1 MVFHLHGALLR
12 VLSIVSRVLKG
23 LNTSF
28 FLGLNNSLFLK
39 TLKKCLRG
47 KTLDLEHILVYWAP
61 LEMWHVVNIILAAL
75 ISFIGYWIVWC
86 RAVPLPRPG
95 WGPPGGH
102 GRAMGLQGT
111 SPGLALRSAA
121 SQPLYLYWAQ
131 PRPDTGHCSD
141 IIIRLTKIAYN
152 VRFNMVKN
160 ELNRFWVYAF
170 SFNIY
175 RYHCVKC

>member
-1 MVFHLHGALLR
+1 MVNANYLHGFSSTR
-12 VLSIVSRVLKG
+12 SITSSLKHSLKSQECWDFKKVSAG
-23 LNTSF
+23 SN
-28 FLGLNNSLFLK
+28 
-39 TLKKCLRG
+39 
-47 KTLDLEHILVYWAP
+47 LEHILDYWAP

-95 WGPPGGH
+95 WGPPAGH

-111 SPGLALRSAA
+111 SPGLALSSAA
-121 SQPLYLYWAQ
+121 SPSPYLYWAQ

-170 SFNIY
+170 SFNI
-175 RYHCVKC
+175 